1 LLLPL
6 RKLGRRRAERRR
18 LEARLE
24 IREVVGV
31 EQVEDF
37 PEAGGDHAAAELE
50 RLADAEVRDSVVV
63 AAPRAARLGPREDDR
78 RARDAPR
85 QRTRVLPDP
94 RQLKI

>member
-1 LLLPL
+1 SPPRRTRRTRRKNTNISSASSVSSVVESSVPASDPSEIHPESQLLLPL

-37 PEAGGDHAAAELE
+37 PEAGGDQAAAELE
-50 RLADAEVRDSVVV
+50 RLAD
-63 AAPRAARLGPREDDR
+63 
-78 RARDAPR
+78 
-85 QRTRVLPDP
+85 T
-94 RQLKI
+94 